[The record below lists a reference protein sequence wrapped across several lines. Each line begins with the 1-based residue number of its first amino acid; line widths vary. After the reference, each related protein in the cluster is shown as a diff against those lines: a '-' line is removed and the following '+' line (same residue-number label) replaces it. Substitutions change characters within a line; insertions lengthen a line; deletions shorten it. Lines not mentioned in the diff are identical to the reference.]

1 MKGGKW
7 PAAMAVEEY
16 RQLDLLK
23 GKRQKG
29 KLPPEPLEFETQCAL
44 VRLLCYSADPE
55 WWWTAFPSGELRT
68 AATGGRLK
76 AMGLRPGMADLV
88 FISPNGQFWGLE
100 LKARGGRLSDSQEA
114 FRHWCHR
121 HGIAY
126 AVADSYDAAVAVLV
140 AWGVLKTEVGT

>member
-1 MKGGKW
+1 MLSGIPMK
-7 PAAMAVEEY
+7 VEEY

-23 GKRQKG
+23 GKRQRG
-29 KLPPEPLEFETQCAL
+29 VRPPAALEFRTQCAL
-44 VRLLCYSADPE
+44 ADLLRYSADPE
-55 WWWTAFPSGELRT
+55 WWWTSFPADGLRT
-68 AATGGRLK
+68 KVTAARLK
-76 AMGLRPGMADLV
+76 RAGLRAGMSDFI

-100 LKARGGRLSDSQEA
+100 LKRGKLGRLSPAQEA

-126 AVADSYDAAVAVLV
+126 AVADGFDAAVEILT